1 MEQSIAFLV
10 GVILVLVIMNIIR
23 STRLNS
29 RVTSLEDDL
38 ETIHDWVDEIEEE
51 LQDVREEL
59 ADLTSMLDEG
69 LDNLDLLEER
79 NIYDMFTK
87 QCQACQG
94 LGYKRNG
101 KLSNKLPEYFM
112 ELSSIFG

>member
-1 MEQSIAFLV
+1 
-10 GVILVLVIMNIIR
+10 
-23 STRLNS
+23 
-29 RVTSLEDDL
+29 
-38 ETIHDWVDEIEEE
+38 
-51 LQDVREEL
+51 
-59 ADLTSMLDEG
+59 
-69 LDNLDLLEER
+69 
-79 NIYDMFTK
+79 MFTK